1 VYQKKNPQKPPT
13 KVKRTREEM
22 KTTLENK
29 KKVVAKSPRSVF
41 KRKNKVEEGGASS
54 SKVKRE
60 QESINLRAQ
69 KMMKGKVGPYATP
82 IVVKVV
88 PTMVHVAKQTIEIP
102 QMTIPQETQL
112 MEQRCEVPQMTYPQ
126 ER

>member
-1 VYQKKNPQKPPT
+1 
-13 KVKRTREEM
+13 M

-41 KRKNKVEEGGASS
+41 KRKNRVEERGASS

-69 KMMKGKVGPYATP
+69 KMMKGKMGPYATQIVVKATP
-82 IVVKVV
+82 IVVKAV
-88 PTMVHVAKQTIEIP
+88 PTVVQVARQTIEIP

-112 MEQRCEVPQMTYPQ
+112 MEQRYEVPQMTSP
-126 ER
+126 